1 MKRKK
6 APFQSVRALFALMGM
21 LSLTACVDDSYDMSK
36 DIDLTMGLGSE
47 GLQLK
52 VGSTE
57 KIMLADLL
65 ETSDDV
71 KTDAAGLYY
80 LVEDGQTDINFS
92 VGAFTAAIDNTT
104 LSPSYDVITY
114 DDIAS
119 TSLPAGTAIPV
130 PSGYS
135 YAVSQPVT
143 AEADMSFDLT
153 GIEDEVKWIK
163 KVLPATETN
172 TMHLEL
178 EVEQSNG
185 LHFAISEIN
194 GLQLTFPDY
203 IHLTQPSNGTVSADG
218 RTYTINNY
226 SGAGV
231 TTYDLGTIRVDEFN
245 LQGEEGKVNGG
256 TLSLRNKVITMSG
269 RFAFTTT
276 QAFNMSAG
284 QNVKLRL
291 YVSLGR
297 RGATQ
302 SEVNIAQVTGR
313 FSPVVNPRIDDIN
326 VSDNLPDFLQDDKV
340 TIKAA
345 NPTVKFPADMSNI
358 PMSFDL
364 KAVLN
369 GYKDNAAVT
378 TISLPES
385 GKAHAITGRNNVIYF
400 HQGDAPFD
408 PAGVSAIAETHQ
420 VSNISSIFEKLPDF
434 IRVDVADGKVQ
445 AKDED
450 FTVVLDRNYST
461 RMDYQMLVPFEFNQ
475 GTRIVYN
482 DSVEGMNKDLKD
494 YQADGIVVTAEVINA
509 VPMQLI
515 ATAEPQDVAGQPI
528 PGITVTSATI
538 APANAVRSLATAD
551 IEQNAVTTPI
561 TIEMDLA
568 NPADLQRL
576 DRLMLKIEAEGT
588 QPGEGVL
595 SSNQYIKVTN
605 MRLRLKGQI
614 IGNFN

>member
-6 APFQSVRALFALMGM
+6 APLQSFRALFALMGM

-52 VGSTE
+52 LGSTE

-114 DDIAS
+114 DDIAA
-119 TSLPAGTAIPV
+119 TSLPSGTAIPV

-135 YAVSQPVT
+135 YAASDPVT

-163 KVLPATETN
+163 KVLPASETN

-178 EVEQSNG
+178 EVEQSAG
-185 LHFAISEIN
+185 LHFAIKEIN

-203 IHLTQPSNGTVSADG
+203 IHLTSPSNGTVSANG
-218 RTYTINNY
+218 RTYTVNNY
-226 SGAGV
+226 SGAGI
-231 TTYDLGTIRVDEFN
+231 THLDLGTIRVDEFN
-245 LQGEEGKVNGG
+245 LPGEEGKVNGG
-256 TLSLRNKVITMSG
+256 TLSLHNKVITMSG

-284 QNVKLRL
+284 QNVKMRL
-291 YVSLGR
+291 YVSLGQ

-313 FSPVVNPRIDDIN
+313 FSPVVNPRIDDII
-326 VSDNLPDFLQDDKV
+326 VSDNLPDFLEDDKV

-345 NPTVKFPADMSNI
+345 NPTVKFQADMSNI

-364 KAVLN
+364 HAVLN

-385 GKAHAITGRNNVIYF
+385 GKANAITGRENVIYF
-400 HQGDAPFD
+400 HQGESPYD
-408 PAGVSAIAETHQ
+408 PAGVSAVAETHR

-450 FTVVLDRNYST
+450 FTIVLDRNYST
-461 RMDYQMLVPFEFNQ
+461 RMDYRMLVPFEFNQ

-482 DSVEGMNKDLKD
+482 DSVTDMSKDLKD
-494 YQADGIVVTAEVINA
+494 YQADGIVVTADVLNA

-515 ATAEPQDVAGQPI
+515 ATAEAQDVAGQPI
-528 PGITVTSATI
+528 PGITVTEATI
-538 APANAVRSLATAD
+538 APAKAVSSLATTD

-561 TIEMDLA
+561 TIEMTLA

-576 DRLMLKIEAEGT
+576 DRFMLKIEAEGT
-588 QPGEGVL
+588 QPETGVL

>member
-6 APFQSVRALFALMGM
+6 APLQSFRALFALMGM

-52 VGSTE
+52 LGSTE

-114 DDIAS
+114 DDIAQ
-119 TSLPAGTAIPV
+119 TSLPSGTAIPV

-135 YAVSQPVT
+135 YAASNPVT

-163 KVLPATETN
+163 KVLPASETN

-178 EVEQSNG
+178 EVEQSAG
-185 LHFAISEIN
+185 LHFAIKEIN

-203 IHLTQPSNGTVSADG
+203 IHLTSPSNGTVSANG
-218 RTYTINNY
+218 RTYTVNNY
-226 SGAGV
+226 SGAGI
-231 TTYDLGTIRVDEFN
+231 THLDLGTIRVDEFN
-245 LQGEEGKVNGG
+245 LPGEEGKVNGG
-256 TLSLRNKVITMSG
+256 TLSLHNKVITMSG

-284 QNVKLRL
+284 QNVKMRL
-291 YVSLGR
+291 YVSLGQ

-313 FSPVVNPRIDDIN
+313 FSPVVNPRIDDII
-326 VSDNLPDFLQDDKV
+326 VSENLPDFLEDDKV

-345 NPTVKFPADMSNI
+345 NPTVKFQADMSNI

-364 KAVLN
+364 HAVLN

-378 TISLPES
+378 TINLPES
-385 GKAHAITGRNNVIYF
+385 GKANAITGRENVIYF
-400 HQGDAPFD
+400 HQGESPYD
-408 PAGVSAIAETHQ
+408 PAGVSAVAETHR

-450 FTVVLDRNYST
+450 FTVVLDRNYSA
-461 RMDYQMLVPFEFNQ
+461 RMDYRMLVPFEFNQ

-482 DSVEGMNKDLKD
+482 DSVTDMSKDLKD
-494 YQADGIVVTAEVINA
+494 YQADGIVVTADVLNA

-515 ATAEPQDVAGQPI
+515 ATAEAQDVAGQPI

-538 APANAVRSLATAD
+538 DPAKAVSSLATTD

-561 TIEMDLA
+561 TIEMTLA

-576 DRLMLKIEAEGT
+576 DRFMLKIEAEGT
-588 QPGEGVL
+588 QPEAGVL

>member
-92 VGAFTAAIDNTT
+92 VNAFTAAIDNTT

-178 EVEQSNG
+178 EVEQSAG
-185 LHFAISEIN
+185 LHFAINEIN

-203 IHLTQPSNGTVSADG
+203 IHLTQPSDGTVSADG
-218 RTYTINNY
+218 HTYTINNY

-313 FSPVVNPRIDDIN
+313 FLPVVNPRIDDIN

-345 NPTVKFPADMSNI
+345 NPTVKFQADMSNI

-378 TISLPES
+378 TINLPES

-408 PAGVSAIAETHQ
+408 PAGVSALAETHQ

-482 DSVEGMNKDLKD
+482 DSVEDMNKDLKD
-494 YQADGIVVTAEVINA
+494 YQADGVVVTAEVINA

-515 ATAEPQDVAGQPI
+515 ATAEPQDVAGQVI

>member
-6 APFQSVRALFALMGM
+6 APLQSFRALFALMGM

-52 VGSTE
+52 LGSTE

-114 DDIAS
+114 DDIAQ
-119 TSLPAGTAIPV
+119 TSLPSGTAIPV

-135 YAVSQPVT
+135 YAASDPVT

-163 KVLPATETN
+163 KVLPASETN

-178 EVEQSNG
+178 EVEQSAG
-185 LHFAISEIN
+185 LHFAIKEIN

-203 IHLTQPSNGTVSADG
+203 IHLTSPSNGTVSANG
-218 RTYTINNY
+218 RTYTVNNY
-226 SGAGV
+226 SGAGI
-231 TTYDLGTIRVDEFN
+231 THLDLGTIRVDEFN
-245 LQGEEGKVNGG
+245 LPGEEGKVNGG
-256 TLSLRNKVITMSG
+256 TLSLHNKVITMSG

-284 QNVKLRL
+284 QNVKMRL
-291 YVSLGR
+291 YVSLGQ

-326 VSDNLPDFLQDDKV
+326 VSDNLPDFLEDDKV

-345 NPTVKFPADMSNI
+345 NPTVKFQADMSNI

-364 KAVLN
+364 QAVLN

-385 GKAHAITGRNNVIYF
+385 GQANAISGRENVIYF
-400 HQGDAPFD
+400 HQGESPYD
-408 PAGVSAIAETHQ
+408 PAGVSAVAETHR

-434 IRVDVADGKVQ
+434 IRVDVADGKVK

-450 FTVVLDRNYST
+450 FTIVLDRNYST
-461 RMDYQMLVPFEFNQ
+461 RMDYRMLVPFEFNQ

-482 DSVEGMNKDLKD
+482 DSVTDMSKDLKD
-494 YQADGIVVTAEVINA
+494 YQADGIVVTADVLNA

-515 ATAEPQDVAGQPI
+515 ATAEAQDVAGQPI

-538 APANAVRSLATAD
+538 DPAKAVSSLATTD

-561 TIEMDLA
+561 TIEMTLA

-576 DRLMLKIEAEGT
+576 DRFMLKIEAEGT
-588 QPGEGVL
+588 QPEAGVL